1 MNVRRFAAIDMHG
14 LADSTSRRRLILSK
28 FILGATLSIVLGA
41 FVFLT
46 ADSLFWTV
54 FGLWLIGIGFNYV
67 PLAVYAIG
75 FTPTGALQREL
86 AGVDIPTEL
95 QRYAG
100 LQTWVFLPLVLVYL
114 AIRQR

>member
-1 MNVRRFAAIDMHG
+1 MHG
-14 LADSTSRRRLILSK
+14 LGDSSSRRSFILLK
-28 FILGATLSIVLGA
+28 FILGALLSLVLGV
-41 FVFLT
+41 FVFIT

-67 PLAVYAIG
+67 PLAIYAIG
-75 FTPTGALQREL
+75 FTRPGALQREL

-100 LQTWVFLPLVLVYL
+100 LQTWVFLPFILVYL

>member
-1 MNVRRFAAIDMHG
+1 VNVRRFAAIDMHG
-14 LADSTSRRRLILSK
+14 LADSTSRRRLILAK
-28 FILGATLSIVLGA
+28 LILGAVLSLVLGA
-41 FVFLT
+41 FVLVT

-67 PLAVYAIG
+67 PLALYAIG
-75 FTPTGALQREL
+75 FTRPGALQREL

-100 LQTWVFLPLVLVYL
+100 LQTWVFLPFVLVYL

>member
-1 MNVRRFAAIDMHG
+1 MNVRRLAAIDMHG
-14 LADSTSRRRLILSK
+14 LVGSTFRRRLILWE
-28 FILGATLSIVLGA
+28 FILGAVLSLVLGV

-67 PLAVYAIG
+67 PLAIYAIG
-75 FTPTGALQREL
+75 FTRAGALQREL
-86 AGVDIPTEL
+86 AGVDIPDEL
-95 QRYAG
+95 RRYTG
-100 LQTWVFLPLVLVYL
+100 LQVWVMLPLALVYL

>member
-14 LADSTSRRRLILSK
+14 LADSTSRRRIILGK
-28 FILGATLSIVLGA
+28 FILGAILSLVLGV
-41 FVFLT
+41 FVFRT

-67 PLAVYAIG
+67 PLAMYGIS
-75 FTPTGALQREL
+75 FIRPGALQREL
-86 AGVDIPTEL
+86 AGLDIPAEL

-100 LQTWVFLPLVLVYL
+100 LQTWVFLPLALVYL

>member
-1 MNVRRFAAIDMHG
+1 MNVRRLAAIDMHG
-14 LADSTSRRRLILSK
+14 LVGSTFRRRLIFWE
-28 FILGATLSIVLGA
+28 FILGAILSLVLGV
-41 FVFLT
+41 FVFIT

-75 FTPTGALQREL
+75 FTRPGALQREL

-100 LQTWVFLPLVLVYL
+100 LQTWVFLPFVLVYL

>member
-14 LADSTSRRRLILSK
+14 LADSASRRKFILLK
-28 FILGATLSIVLGA
+28 FILGAILSLILGV
-41 FVFLT
+41 FVFIT

-67 PLAVYAIG
+67 PLAMYGIS
-75 FTPTGALQREL
+75 FTRPGALRREL
-86 AGVDIPTEL
+86 AGVDIPDEL
-95 QRYAG
+95 RKYTG
-100 LQTWVFLPLVLVYL
+100 LQIWVFLPLALVYL